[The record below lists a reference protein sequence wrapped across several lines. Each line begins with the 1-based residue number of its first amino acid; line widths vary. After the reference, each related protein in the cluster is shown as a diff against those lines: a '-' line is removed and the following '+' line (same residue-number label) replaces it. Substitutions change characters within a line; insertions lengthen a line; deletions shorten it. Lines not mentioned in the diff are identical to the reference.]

1 MKLSPIPSNATST
14 GNASGFGSRRP
25 RAGVRADLLGPAPER
40 RRRWHGLVL
49 LGIGFGESGYALL
62 KTIPNAVLGSLLLF
76 SGLELALSSKPQE
89 YRDADL
95 FLVLLMAAIGVA
107 LNPAAAFAVGLPLA
121 YAFKQKWLRI

>member
-1 MKLSPIPSNATST
+1 MCHGAGGIAGHVRFGARTAT
-14 GNASGFGSRRP
+14 
-25 RAGVRADLLGPAPER
+25 APVLI
-40 RRRWHGLVL
+40 GLVFVL

-95 FLVLLMAAIGVA
+95 FLVLLVAAIGVA